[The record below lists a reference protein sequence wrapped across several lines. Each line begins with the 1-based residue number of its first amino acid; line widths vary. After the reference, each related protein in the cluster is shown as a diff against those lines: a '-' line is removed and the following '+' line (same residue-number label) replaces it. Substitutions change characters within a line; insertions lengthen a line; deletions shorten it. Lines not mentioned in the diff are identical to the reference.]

1 MSKKIQVNKHF
12 WDYISDWEKRFYFIV
27 GGYGSSKSYNTAI
40 KLILKAVNEPNRKIL
55 VVRNVFATLEESC
68 FDVLT
73 EVIAFMK
80 LEKKFKITKSPL
92 GIRCKNGSRF
102 IFRGLD
108 KPEKLKS
115 VNGVS
120 IIWIEETPEVAYK
133 GFKELN
139 GRLRTLDQSM
149 HILMSQ
155 NPVSKESW
163 CFKRFFLD
171 VGIDE
176 KDLYKNRI
184 LKTKDTYYHHSTVE
198 DNKFV
203 PDEYIEQLNELK
215 LYDPYL
221 YDVARK
227 GHFGVLGTRV
237 LPQVEY
243 MEHETMIEKL
253 RKIPNRMKR
262 HGMDFGFET
271 SFNAIIK
278 LFVDKDEKH
287 LYIFWE
293 YYKNKMTDDEVV
305 TEPELQ
311 FLIEN
316 EDRIIADSA
325 EPKTI
330 KFYKKS
336 GFNIVACTKF
346 QGSRLANT
354 RKIKRFKKIFI
365 SSQCPKCYAEL
376 KELSYKED
384 KNGNIIPDE
393 FNIDPHTFSAI
404 WYALDGYEVT
414 DLKDKTTYFA
424 S

>member
-1 MSKKIQVNKHF
+1 MATKIQINSHF
-12 WDYISDWEKRFYFIV
+12 WDYISDWEKRFYFVV
-27 GGYGSSKSYNTAI
+27 GGYGSSKSYNTAV
-40 KLILKAVNEPNRKIL
+40 KLIFKVANEPNRKIL
-55 VVRNVFATLEESC
+55 VVRNVFATLKESC
-68 FDVLT
+68 FDVLV
-73 EVIAFMK
+73 EVIDMLN
-80 LEKKFKITKSPL
+80 LEKKFSCKTSPL
-92 GIRCKNGSRF
+92 EIKCKNGSRF

-115 VNGVS
+115 VHGVS
-120 IIWIEETPEVAYK
+120 IIWIEEAPEVSYK

-139 GRLRTLDQSM
+139 GRLRTMDKSM
-149 HILMSQ
+149 HIIMSQ
-155 NPVSKESW
+155 NPVSKDSW
-163 CFKRFFLD
+163 CYDHFFKKKF
-171 VGIDE
+171 IDE
-176 KDLYKNRI
+176 KELYEKRI
-184 LKTKDTYYHHSTVE
+184 LKTKDTYYHHSTVD

-203 PDEYIEQLNELK
+203 PDEYIEQLEELK

-227 GHFGVLGTRV
+227 GHFGVLGVRV

-243 MEHETMIEKL
+243 MEHETML
-253 RKIPNRMKR
+253 DNLQNMTHRLKR

-271 SFNAIIK
+271 SFNAIVK
-278 LFVDKDEKH
+278 LFVDEEKKH

-305 TEPELQ
+305 EEPELQ
-311 FLIEN
+311 FLREN

-330 KFYKKS
+330 KFYRKS
-336 GFNIVACTKF
+336 GFNMTACTKF

-354 RKIKRFKKIFI
+354 RKVKRFKKIFI

-384 KNGNIIPDE
+384 KNGNIIPDQ
-393 FNIDPHTFSAI
+393 FNVDPHTFSAI
-404 WYALDGYEVT
+404 WYALDGYEVA
-414 DLKDKTTYFA
+414 DLKEVSYF
-424 S
+424 